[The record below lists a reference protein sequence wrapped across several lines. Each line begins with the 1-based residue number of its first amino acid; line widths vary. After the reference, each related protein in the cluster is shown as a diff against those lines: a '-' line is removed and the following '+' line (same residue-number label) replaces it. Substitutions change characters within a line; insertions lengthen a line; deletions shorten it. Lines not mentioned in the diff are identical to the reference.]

1 MKVEV
6 KEKKG
11 KAKLGANQVLD
22 KHMAKT
28 MKRLARD
35 RFFQRQV
42 DAPDNNM

>member
-1 MKVEV
+1 MKVV
-6 KEKKG
+6 SKEKVKTN
-11 KAKLGANQVLD
+11 AKPVID

-42 DAPDNNM
+42 DVPDNNM

>member
-6 KEKKG
+6 KEKTK
-11 KAKLGANQVLD
+11 KTKTGAQPVID
-22 KHMAKT
+22 KHMART
-28 MKRLARD
+28 MKRLSRD